1 MRDEAHRFSLAH
13 HRKRRSAAA
22 LHSAL
27 DDIPGIGPATRQKL
41 MDAFGTVEAIK
52 TAKEDALLKIVSLKV
67 SQAIRQW
74 ALRIRC
80 LMGVAKRGVFK
91 EVRIRKRMQK
101 RNQV

>member
-41 MDAFGTVEAIK
+41 MDAFGTADAVK
-52 TAKEDALLKIVSLKV
+52 KAKEEALLKVVSLKV
-67 SQAIRQW
+67 AQAIRLW
-74 ALRIRC
+74 AS
-80 LMGVAKRGVFK
+80 
-91 EVRIRKRMQK
+91 ESD
-101 RNQV
+101 